1 MGKNESQEQR
11 YLGNENKH
19 LIAEEYNLAIIKML
33 EKIEIEKNK
42 KRIYKLVLYLYTQEA
57 DGY

>member
-1 MGKNESQEQR
+1 MVKNELQEQR
-11 YLGNENKH
+11 CWEKGNDC
-19 LIAEEYNLAIIKML
+19 LVTEEYNLAIIKML